1 MNAAVGLADLARL
14 FVRLAPA
21 NREARD
27 ELAAALGLER
37 RAPEPAPRPPTGAV
51 PTVVPASSSAPTT
64 PMRFWRLE
72 AETVSP
78 GAPAIDDTQPA
89 PLSARDV
96 AKVTAT
102 RRSAALAPP
111 IEPWN
116 ALWPKLRAALGAT
129 ARGSSIDLRAVVRR
143 WARLEPLE
151 RLPRLHRPAWP
162 RSVHLWSDPSR
173 RLAPLAGAQR
183 AVGEALV
190 RAGVDVDRPDARAPL
205 LVVSD
210 LGCYGYPDDCR
221 DYLRAGRR
229 LRAADRH
236 LAALV
241 PAPRRFWDAATARV
255 WNAIPW
261 GRSRAAPDRAAHGL
275 DQLLTLLSPTSHAE
289 PGLVRSLRELIDPLD
304 ADLSTEVLLAF
315 SPEVARA
322 DALGVVLRPE
332 AYAARRVAFAALDA
346 PLRAAVAERIRAHHA
361 AHPEQLLAE
370 TLVWHEYG
378 ADREGVALGDLE
390 EARAFL
396 GRIAPTVADS
406 HADPQLARSL
416 RLYAANALQALPD
429 RSYAQPWLAALWME
443 TRRHAGDAMPASI
456 DPDTIPP
463 PPTAPPRRFALHQS
477 GEVLIVSA
485 AAGPA
490 WPSQDERGSPIG
502 LVTATAP
509 EVWLQ
514 EAPDGSR
521 ARHRLADGAEL
532 PLPESNYLQLSTD
545 GGSVTLRAWAR
556 PTWAVAAGRDAF
568 GLWATFAVGGIEQ
581 RMRWIPPGRFTM
593 GSPLTEAGRFQNETQ
608 REVAIT
614 DGFWLGETSVTQ
626 ALWTAVM
633 GDNPSRFLSDDRPVE
648 QVSWDDCR
656 TFCQKLAV
664 IAPELGPR
672 FPIEEE
678 WEYACRAGTTTATWV
693 GDLTLVGANHAPELD
708 AIAWYGGNSG
718 RGFELKNGVDASG
731 WPDRQYPDD
740 RKAGTHPV
748 GRRAPNPHGLYD
760 MLGNVFVWCMDRYRA
775 GSGDSTGASAP
786 ASALSDEFPRRAI
799 RGGSWSSLVGRVRAA
814 YRGARPADERGDYL
828 GFRLAGGPSAH
839 QLGSQAAGEQRS
851 GELAAAG
858 RGVSVAKVK
867 DEPIRVRKLP
877 PPRRPTRKR
886 TR

>member
-1 MNAAVGLADLARL
+1 MNATVGLADLARL

-21 NREARD
+21 DREARD

-37 RAPEPAPRPPTGAV
+37 RAPEPAPRPSTGAV
-51 PTVVPASSSAPTT
+51 STVVPAPSAAPTT

-78 GAPAIDDTQPA
+78 GAPSVDDTQPP
-89 PLSARDV
+89 PLTARDV

-102 RRSAALAPP
+102 RSSAAPAPP

-151 RLPRLHRPAWP
+151 RVPRIHRPAWP
-162 RSVHLWSDPSR
+162 RSVHLWSDGSR
-173 RLAPLAGAQR
+173 RLASLAAAPH
-183 AVGEALV
+183 AVVERLV
-190 RAGVDVDRPDARAPL
+190 CAGVDVGRPDARAPVL
-205 LVVSD
+205 FISD
-210 LGCYGYPDDCR
+210 LGCYGYPDDGR

-229 LRAADRH
+229 LRAAGRH

-241 PAPRRFWDAATARV
+241 PAPRRLWDAATARV

-261 GRSRAAPDRAAHGL
+261 GRSRVAPDRIAQGL

-289 PGLVRSLRELIDPLD
+289 PSLVRSLRELVDPLD

-315 SPEVARA
+315 SPDVARA
-322 DALGVVLRPE
+322 DGLGVVLRPE

-545 GGSVTLRAWAR
+545 GGSVTLRAWTR

-593 GSPLTEAGRFQNETQ
+593 GSPPTEAGRFDDEAQH
-608 REVAIT
+608 EVAINA
-614 DGFWLGETSVTQ
+614 GFWLGETPVTQ

-633 GDNPSRFLSDDRPVE
+633 GDNPSHFVSDDRPVE

-656 TFCQKLAV
+656 AFCQKLAA
-664 IAPELGPR
+664 IAPELEPR
-672 FPIEEE
+672 FPTEEE
-678 WEYACRAGTTTATWV
+678 WEYACRAGTTTATWA

-718 RGFELKNGVDASG
+718 RGFELDNGFDATG
-731 WPDRQYPDD
+731 WSDRQYPDD
-740 RKAGTHPV
+740 PRAGTHTV
-748 GRRAPNPHGLYD
+748 GGREPNPHGLHD
-760 MLGNVFVWCMDRYRA
+760 LLGNVYEWCVDRYRA
-775 GSGDSTGASAP
+775 GREDSTRASAP
-786 ASALSDEFPRRAI
+786 GSALTDEAPRRVF
-799 RGGSWSSLVGRVRAA
+799 RGGSWHSSARLVRAA
-814 YRGARPADERGDYL
+814 HRGAGPAVDRGVYL

-839 QLGSQAAGEQRS
+839 QPGSQAAGEPRS
-851 GELAAAG
+851 GEA
-858 RGVSVAKVK
+858 RGVSAAKAK
-867 DEPIRVRKLP
+867 DEPSRARKA
-877 PPRRPTRKR
+877 RDA
-886 TR
+886 